1 MLVYPA
7 GVAAA
12 LFYCWWLALAVF
24 GLRLIVQGIVWN
36 KSMKKLNEGD
46 LWPWFLLLDIWLFF
60 IPCFCSCLME
70 EACQNLE
77 LILSKTEQ

>member
-60 IPCFCSCLME
+60 YSLLFVPALWKKP
-70 EACQNLE
+70 A
-77 LILSKTEQ
+77 KTWN